1 MTDIAGNLEAVRARI
16 ASIAQACGR
25 DPASVSLVAVSKRHP
40 RDAILAAQET
50 GQVDFGE
57 NYVQEALEKFP
68 VEGARL
74 HFIGPL
80 QRNKIRRILP
90 LSHLIHGVASL
101 PVLEAIDRIAG
112 EEGLQAAVL
121 LQLHLTDE
129 PTKSGFSE
137 AEFRE
142 ILPICRNLSNTKV
155 QGLMCMGPLEGGAE
169 AARPVFARARTLLA
183 QVREVLPEASVLSM
197 GMSDDMDV
205 AIQEGSTMVRVGTAI
220 FGHRNAA

>member
-1 MTDIAGNLEAVRARI
+1 MTEIVKNLESVRARI
-16 ASIAQACGR
+16 DTVARSFGR
-25 DPASVSLVAVSKRHP
+25 DPASVTLVAVSKRHP
-40 RDAILAAQET
+40 RESLLEAQGA

-68 VEGARL
+68 LEGARL

-80 QRNKIRRILP
+80 QRNKIRKILG

-101 PVLEAIDRIAG
+101 PVLEAIERIAV
-112 EEGLQAAVL
+112 EESLSADVL

-142 ILPICRNLSNTKV
+142 LLPICRKFSRTRV
-155 QGLMCMGPLEGGAE
+155 RGLMCMGPLEGGPD
-169 AARPVFARARTLLA
+169 AARPVFARARALLQEMQEA
-183 QVREVLPEASVLSM
+183 LPGADVLSM
-197 GMSDDMDV
+197 GMSDDLDV
-205 AIQEGSTMVRVGTAI
+205 AIEEGSTLVRVGTAI
-220 FGHRNAA
+220 FGHRAAA

>member
-1 MTDIAGNLEAVRARI
+1 MTEIVQNLEAVRTRI

-25 DPASVSLVAVSKRHP
+25 DPASIALVAVSKRHP
-40 RDAILAAQET
+40 RGSILIAQSA

-68 VEGARL
+68 VIGTRL

-80 QRNKIRRILP
+80 QRNKVRRILGV
-90 LSHLIHGVASL
+90 SHLIHGVASL

-112 EEGLQAAVL
+112 EEGVPASVL

-137 AEFRE
+137 EEFRG
-142 ILPICRNLSNTKV
+142 ILKICRNLTNTSV
-155 QGLMCMGPLEGGAE
+155 LGLMCMGPLEGGPE
-169 AARPVFARARTLLA
+169 AVRPVFARARALLA
-183 QVREVLPEASVLSM
+183 RMREVLPEASVLSM
-197 GMSDDMDV
+197 GMSDDLEV

-220 FGHRNAA
+220 FGHRSAA

>member
-1 MTDIAGNLEAVRARI
+1 MTEIVGNLGTVRMRIEAAAR
-16 ASIAQACGR
+16 ACGR

-40 RDAILAAQET
+40 REAVLEALGA

-57 NYVQEALEKFP
+57 NYVQEALGKFP

-80 QRNKIRRILP
+80 QRNKIRKLLP
-90 LSHLIHGVASL
+90 LTHLIHGVASL

-112 EEGLQAAVL
+112 EEGLRARVL

-142 ILPICRNLSNTKV
+142 LVPFCQKLTNAAV
-155 QGLMCMGPLEGGAE
+155 EGLMCMGPLEGGPE
-169 AARPVFARARTLLA
+169 AAAPVFARARLLLEELRA
-183 QVREVLPEASVLSM
+183 ACPAASVLSM
-197 GMSDDMDV
+197 GMSDDLEV
-205 AIQEGSTMVRVGTAI
+205 AVREGSTLVRVGTAV
-220 FGHRNAA
+220 FGSRVSS

>member
-1 MTDIAGNLEAVRARI
+1 MTEIVKNLEAVRARI

-40 RDAILAAQET
+40 RDSILVAQAA

-80 QRNKIRRILP
+80 QRNKVRKILGV
-90 LSHLIHGVASL
+90 SHLIHGVASL
-101 PVLEAIDRIAG
+101 SVLEAIDRIAG
-112 EEGLQAAVL
+112 EEGLQASAL

-137 AEFRE
+137 EEFRG
-142 ILPICRNLSNTKV
+142 ILAVCQKLSNTTVK
-155 QGLMCMGPLEGGAE
+155 GLMCMGPLEGGPE

-183 QVREVLPEASVLSM
+183 RMREVLPEASVLSM